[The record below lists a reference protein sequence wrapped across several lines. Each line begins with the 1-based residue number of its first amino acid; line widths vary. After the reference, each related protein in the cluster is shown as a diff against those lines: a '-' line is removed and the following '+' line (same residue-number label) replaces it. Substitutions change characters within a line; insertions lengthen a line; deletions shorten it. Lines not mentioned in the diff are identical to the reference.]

1 MNPFPED
8 EKPLIDFLRQHRSV
22 VPPSNGNL
30 EERIMGAIE
39 ANVSAEELVQ
49 NERRRSSGTFLRR
62 QAWLLPAA
70 IAAGMIAT
78 LIGYKTLTPA
88 PQPSPAEA
96 AELEA
101 FIESSWSNTVAFDPS
116 ADHAYEQLL
125 HGEDSS
131 SSGNGL

>member
-1 MNPFPED
+1 MNPFPEED
-8 EKPLIDFLRQHRSV
+8 KPLIDFLRQHRSV
-22 VPPSNGNL
+22 VPPSPVDL
-30 EERIMGAIE
+30 EERIIKAIE
-39 ANVSAEELVQ
+39 ANISPEEFAQ
-49 NERRRSSGTFLRR
+49 RDRRSSETSQRG
-62 QAWLLPAA
+62 QVWLIPSA

-78 LIGYKTLTPA
+78 LIGYKTLAPA
-88 PQPSPAEA
+88 PQPNPAEA

-101 FIESSWSNTVAFDPS
+101 FIESSWSNTVASDPS